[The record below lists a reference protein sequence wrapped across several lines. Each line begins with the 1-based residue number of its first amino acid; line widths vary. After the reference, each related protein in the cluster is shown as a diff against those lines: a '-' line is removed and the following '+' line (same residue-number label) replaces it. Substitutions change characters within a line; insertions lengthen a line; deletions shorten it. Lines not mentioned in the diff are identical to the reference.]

1 MKKKQLQE
9 LREKTDH
16 NLRKE
21 LKNEK
26 AKLSDLRFDLSL
38 GKVTNIKTIKKKGNV
53 SELADDFKLKGLNST
68 KGIAHTRWATH
79 GEPTEKNA
87 HPHISNNKEIVIVH
101 NGIIENNLSL
111 K

>member
-16 NLRKE
+16 NLQKE

-38 GKVTNIKTIKKKGNV
+38 GKVTKIKTIKKIKENV
-53 SELADDFKLKGLNST
+53 AQILTIL
-68 KGIAHTRWATH
+68 R
-79 GEPTEKNA
+79 EK
-87 HPHISNNKEIVIVH
+87 K
-101 NGIIENNLSL
+101 
-111 K
+111 

>member
-38 GKVTNIKTIKKKGNV
+38 GKVTNIKTIKK
-53 SELADDFKLKGLNST
+53 T
-68 KGIAHTRWATH
+68 KESVAQILTILR
-79 GEPTEKNA
+79 EK
-87 HPHISNNKEIVIVH
+87 K
-101 NGIIENNLSL
+101 
-111 K
+111 

>member
-16 NLRKE
+16 NLQKE

-38 GKVTNIKTIKKKGNV
+38 GKVTNIKTIKKIKENV
-53 SELADDFKLKGLNST
+53 AQILTIL
-68 KGIAHTRWATH
+68 R
-79 GEPTEKNA
+79 EK
-87 HPHISNNKEIVIVH
+87 K
-101 NGIIENNLSL
+101 
-111 K
+111 